1 MWEFILT
8 NLSCHE
14 SKLDENNRSRPA
26 GRGGCPLSANADG
39 NVDGGDD
46 GGGERETSGRVHP
59 ADIVQPNGM
68 TPKRDDVVAFES
80 FARRPPPRPLPS
92 CRFRV
97 VVFDAFIVID
107 FLADIPLAP
116 NRTALYARRGR
127 I

>member
-1 MWEFILT
+1 
-8 NLSCHE
+8 
-14 SKLDENNRSRPA
+14 
-26 GRGGCPLSANADG
+26 
-39 NVDGGDD
+39 
-46 GGGERETSGRVHP
+46 
-59 ADIVQPNGM
+59 M